1 MNPQPRSMSPQRNLA
16 EWLRHVRLGVDVQ
29 ALRRRFVS
37 SCMKA
42 LSRPAPSALTQSEHI
57 PARGIYRVLICR
69 PNHRLGNQ
77 LLLTPL
83 IAELQTRYPGAQV
96 DLVVGGD
103 QGPPLFSRFPNVG
116 TVYRLPRH
124 AFRHPFRTL
133 GVLRKLRRER
143 YDLAIDPDQ
152 SSQSSRYLLGRCRST
167 WRLGFSGEKSR
178 EGLSLA
184 MPAPVALRHM
194 GKQPVGLLRWAI
206 GAEAGPSNAEL
217 PTLDIRLS
225 DDERAW
231 GRRGLAELLRIDAAA
246 AGIATIA
253 IFAHATRGKR
263 YAPEW
268 WAQIL
273 DGLRER
279 YPGCEIIEILPAHG
293 ESSVVSGIPG
303 YYSSD
308 PRRMAA
314 IISATQLFV
323 TADCGVMHLACAAR
337 GPVVV
342 GLFQCTDPERYAP
355 YGGANIAVSTV
366 ELSPSAVCERIRR
379 AYPG

>member
-1 MNPQPRSMSPQRNLA
+1 MNPHRNLV
-16 EWLRHVRLGVDVQ
+16 EWLRHVRPGLDLQ
-29 ALRRRFVS
+29 ALRRRVVS
-37 SCMKA
+37 AGMKA
-42 LSRPAPSALTQSEHI
+42 LSRPVPSALPQSKCI
-57 PARGIYRVLICR
+57 PRHGIYRVLICR

-83 IAELQTRYPGAQV
+83 IAELQARYPGAQV
-96 DLVVGGD
+96 DLVVGGE
-103 QGPPLFSRFPNVG
+103 QGRSLFNRFPNVG
-116 TVYRLPRH
+116 TVFNLPRH

-133 GVLRKLRRER
+133 SVLRKIRRER
-143 YDLAIDPDQ
+143 YDLAIDPDL
-152 SSQSSRYLLGRCRST
+152 SSQSGRYLLGRCRST
-167 WRLGFSGEKSR
+167 WRLGFFGKKSR

-184 MPAPVALRHM
+184 MPAQTAHRHM
-194 GKQPVGLLRWAI
+194 GKQPVGLLRWAM
-206 GAEAGPSNAEL
+206 GKEACPPSAEL
-217 PTLDIRLS
+217 PALDIRLS
-225 DDERAW
+225 EDERAW
-231 GRRGLAELLRIDAAA
+231 GRRGLSELLRIDSAA

-268 WAQIL
+268 WAQVI

-279 YPGCEIIEILPAHG
+279 YPGYEIIEILPAHG

-314 IISATQLFV
+314 IISATQLLV

-342 GLFQCTDPERYAP
+342 GLFQCTDPDMYAP
-355 YGGANIAVSTV
+355 YGGGNIAVSTR
-366 ELSPSAVCERIRR
+366 ELSPAAVCERIAR
-379 AYPG
+379 ACPG